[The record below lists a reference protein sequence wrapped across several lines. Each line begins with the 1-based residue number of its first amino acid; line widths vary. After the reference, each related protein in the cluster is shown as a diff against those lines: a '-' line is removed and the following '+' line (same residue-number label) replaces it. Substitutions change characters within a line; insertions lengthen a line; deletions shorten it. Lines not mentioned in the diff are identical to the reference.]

1 VEELLDGEWI
11 CDVSD
16 KAIME
21 VSWKFLT

>member
-1 VEELLDGEWI
+1 VEELLDGEWM